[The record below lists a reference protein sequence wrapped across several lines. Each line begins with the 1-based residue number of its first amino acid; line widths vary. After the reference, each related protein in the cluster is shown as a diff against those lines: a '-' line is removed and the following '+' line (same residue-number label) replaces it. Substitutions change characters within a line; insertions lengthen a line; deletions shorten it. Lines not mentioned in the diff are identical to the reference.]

1 MNTTVSDLGARI
13 AKLRKKSKK
22 NQKQVANDLGIS
34 QALLS
39 HYENGIRECG
49 LDFLKKIADYYKV
62 SCDFLLGRDF
72 GQINLTKFNRIVDSD
87 DDSVLS
93 LETLCK
99 IHLSLLCKLSDDER
113 LKKNTIDFLSV
124 SDYLLLN
131 YAVKNGLLPNSW
143 LGSQIKPK
151 QLDFLNTACINSL
164 EVENE
169 NITNKNSKSAVPTC
183 IKTLEEHVY
192 EYFHLSVAKLM

>member
-22 NQKQVANDLGIS
+22 NQKQVANDLGVS

-87 DDSVLS
+87 DDYILS

-99 IHLSLLCKLSDDER
+99 INLTLLCKLSDDEN
-113 LKKNTIDFLSV
+113 LKKNTVDFMAV
-124 SDYLLLN
+124 SNYLLLN
-131 YAVKNGLLPNSW
+131 YAIKNGVLPNSW
-143 LGSQIKPK
+143 MGNQIKPK
-151 QLDFLNTACINSL
+151 QLKFLNTAGINSL
-164 EVENE
+164 KIEDENGK
-169 NITNKNSKSAVPTC
+169 NKNSKSTVPAC
-183 IKTLEEHVY
+183 IKTLGEY
-192 EYFHLSVAKLM
+192 IDEYFNLSVAELM